1 MTASTVIPE
10 ALEETL
16 LEMSGALNPDTKRRW
31 ELRELAAWL
40 KSAHGLTVSHMAV
53 WRCLSKLRRARAALT
68 REVLRERLLDTLEF
82 DWENLDALAATI
94 IEKADGMRDDKN
106 PKGFLACVSE
116 LRKIAATK
124 ARIATGTDDD
134 EKVTVSGNASS
145 LAEFLGSAFGKSP
158 AGPMGE

>member
-16 LEMSGALNPDTKRRW
+16 LEMSGAINPDTKRRW

-40 KSAHGLTVSHMAV
+40 KTEHDITASHMAV

-68 REVLRERLLDTLEF
+68 REILRERLLDTLAF
-82 DWENLDALAATI
+82 DWENLDALATTI
-94 IEKADGMRDDKN
+94 IEKADAMRDDKD
-106 PKGFLACVSE
+106 PKGFLACVGE

-134 EKVTVSGNASS
+134 EKVTVSGSANS
-145 LAEFLGSAFGKSP
+145 LAEFLGSAFGSKPS
-158 AGPMGE
+158 GPVGE